1 MKAVSKYFVFLRDAA
16 ITDILYV
23 REISEK
29 FLRTLLLML
38 IFLCYFLQNVRR
50 DKAAEKEFD
59 IAKQM
64 TLDIF

>member
-29 FLRTLLLML
+29 FLRTLLLMF
-38 IFLCYFLQNVRR
+38 IFLCYFLQNARR
-50 DKAAEKEFD
+50 DRAAEKEFD
-59 IAKQM
+59 IAQQM

>member
-29 FLRTLLLML
+29 FLRNLLLMF
-38 IFLCYFLQNVRR
+38 IFLCYFLQNAHR
-50 DKAAEKEFD
+50 DTAADKKID

-64 TLDIF
+64 ALDIF

>member
-29 FLRTLLLML
+29 FLRTLLLMF
-38 IFLCYFLQNVRR
+38 IFLCDFSQNARR
-50 DKAAEKEFD
+50 DTGAEKEFD
-59 IAKQM
+59 IAKQIA
-64 TLDIF
+64 LNIF

>member
-29 FLRTLLLML
+29 FLRTLLLMF
-38 IFLCYFLQNVRR
+38 IFLCYFHQNARR
-50 DKAAEKEFD
+50 DTAAEKEFD
-59 IAKQM
+59 NAM
-64 TLDIF
+64 

>member
-29 FLRTLLLML
+29 FLRTLLLMF
-38 IFLCYFLQNVRR
+38 IFLCYFLQNARR
-50 DKAAEKEFD
+50 DTAAEKKFD
-59 IAKQM
+59 IVKQM